1 MGKLRVKYVIVSLC
15 SYITFIGPLLITV
28 LLNHERYIKST
39 ESAVRLSVGG
49 MIAALIILL
58 MVLGKMKIPRRIV
71 AAAAIC
77 VMSYLLES
85 LLQDLFLLSGMWL
98 LGELIDFLFFR
109 TALERLRKKLDAGK
123 EDGQGGST

>member
-15 SYITFIGPLLITV
+15 SYLAFIGPLLITV
-28 LLNHERYIKST
+28 LLNHERYIKT
-39 ESAVRLSVGG
+39 TGGAVRLSVGG
-49 MIAALIILL
+49 ILAALIILL